1 MRDTAII
8 VIHAQTNKF
17 VFIFAAMQIKLLNQ
31 QISILHQFV
40 SELRDV
46 SIQHDRMR
54 FRKNI
59 ERIGELMAYEVSKEL
74 PFKTQEITTP
84 LGTHQSK
91 VIAEQPVLAT
101 ILRAGLPMHEGFLN
115 IFDKAD
121 CAYVSAYRKHTDE
134 HHFEIIVEYLASP
147 DLNNKTLILIDPMLA
162 TGQSIELAYKALL
175 KKGTPQKLHI
185 VCLIASEQGVG
196 FLKSKFPEAT
206 LWIADIDAKLNES
219 GYIVPGLGDAGDLSF
234 GEKI

>member
-175 KKGTPQKLHI
+175 KKGSPQKLHI